1 MEKRKFRLADVVLSV
16 ICVVFVA
23 EAAAPVASIGNSQYF
38 WWLFMILAF
47 LLPYGLISSEL
58 GTAFPG
64 DGGLYDWIHTAWP
77 DSRWGARASWYYW
90 INFPL
95 WMASLAVMCPE
106 LLGYVFGW
114 QPGPVWSLVIQLA
127 FIWIV
132 TVVAFYPVCD
142 SIVILNLSAAIKI
155 LLAVTVGVLGIV
167 YVARNGF
174 VNDMSAG
181 TFLPSFDLDSL
192 SYISVIIFNF
202 LGFEVV
208 CTYAGS
214 MADPRRQIPQ
224 AIVTG
229 GVVIAAIY
237 LFSAFGIGAAVP
249 TRDISV
255 DSGLIDAV
263 SLMTGRTGGVLVG
276 IVALLFLVTLFG
288 NMISWSMGV
297 NSTAAYAA
305 ERGDMPA
312 VFTRRR
318 KDNDMPV
325 GSALVSGI
333 VASAVCLLGAAI
345 QAVSPD
351 SSLFWSFFAL
361 NLVML
366 LLSYMPVFPAF
377 LALRRKYPQAERPFR
392 VPGGPGMLRVLAY
405 VPMVLIGLSILFT
418 AVPLSTDRET
428 LATILP
434 ITVGSVISAAGRA
447 AHRRPAAPS
456 TQIRRITTMAK
467 RIVGTTP
474 RQDGYRMPGEFE
486 EQTGVWMLWPQ
497 RPDNWRG
504 GAKPAQQAFADVAR
518 AIARFEP
525 VTVCVNPDQFQNA
538 RARLPEDIRVV
549 EMTSNDAWVRDC
561 GPTFVKNDQ
570 GNLRAVDWTFNAWG
584 GLHDGLYFP
593 WDQDDLVARKICELE
608 GVDSYRTDGFVLEGG
623 SIHVDGQGTVLTTEM
638 CLLSPGRNPELSR
651 RDIEEKLCDY
661 LGCEKVIWLRDGI
674 DPDET
679 NGHIDDVACFVA
691 PGEVACIW
699 TEDPENPFYQ
709 AAQDAFRTLSQAT
722 DAKGRR
728 LTVHKLCLTKK
739 PCCLEGAET
748 IDAVE
753 GTVPRENGEVSIASY
768 MNFLIVNGAV
778 IAPQYGDEND
788 QLAIQQLQQMFP
800 DRQIVGVQTREVAFG
815 GGNIHCITQQQP
827 KA

>member
-38 WWLFMILAF
+38 WWLFMIAAF

-114 QPGPVWSLVIQLA
+114 QPGPVWSLLIQLA

-142 SIVILNLSAAIKI
+142 SIIILNLSAAIKI

-167 YVARNGF
+167 YVAKNGF
-174 VNDMSAG
+174 VNDMTAR

-224 AIVTG
+224 AIVAG
-229 GVVIAAIY
+229 GIVIAAIY

-263 SLMTGRTGGVLVG
+263 SLMTGATGGVLVG

-312 VFTRRR
+312 VFARRR
-318 KDNDMPV
+318 KDNQMPV

-351 SSLFWSFFAL
+351 SSLF
-361 NLVML
+361 
-366 LLSYMPVFPAF
+366 LS
-377 LALRRKYPQAERPFR
+377 
-392 VPGGPGMLRVLAY
+392 
-405 VPMVLIGLSILFT
+405 LI
-418 AVPLSTDRET
+418 
-428 LATILP
+428 
-434 ITVGSVISAAGRA
+434 
-447 AHRRPAAPS
+447 
-456 TQIRRITTMAK
+456 
-467 RIVGTTP
+467 
-474 RQDGYRMPGEFE
+474 
-486 EQTGVWMLWPQ
+486 
-497 RPDNWRG
+497 
-504 GAKPAQQAFADVAR
+504 
-518 AIARFEP
+518 
-525 VTVCVNPDQFQNA
+525 
-538 RARLPEDIRVV
+538 
-549 EMTSNDAWVRDC
+549 
-561 GPTFVKNDQ
+561 
-570 GNLRAVDWTFNAWG
+570 
-584 GLHDGLYFP
+584 
-593 WDQDDLVARKICELE
+593 
-608 GVDSYRTDGFVLEGG
+608 
-623 SIHVDGQGTVLTTEM
+623 
-638 CLLSPGRNPELSR
+638 
-651 RDIEEKLCDY
+651 
-661 LGCEKVIWLRDGI
+661 
-674 DPDET
+674 
-679 NGHIDDVACFVA
+679 HI
-691 PGEVACIW
+691 
-699 TEDPENPFYQ
+699 
-709 AAQDAFRTLSQAT
+709 
-722 DAKGRR
+722 
-728 LTVHKLCLTKK
+728 
-739 PCCLEGAET
+739 
-748 IDAVE
+748 
-753 GTVPRENGEVSIASY
+753 
-768 MNFLIVNGAV
+768 
-778 IAPQYGDEND
+778 
-788 QLAIQQLQQMFP
+788 
-800 DRQIVGVQTREVAFG
+800 
-815 GGNIHCITQQQP
+815 
-827 KA
+827 